1 LFNLS
6 TLIDE
11 NNSMKETAIPR
22 VALIGAT
29 GYGRSHLDFILH
41 NHEAGLWK
49 FAAITIINPEEAV
62 EVSARLEA
70 LGVHIYRDY
79 KAMLAGEDGLELVC
93 IPTAIHWHTPMTLDS
108 LAAGANV
115 YVEKPL
121 AGSLGEAEEILAARE
136 KSGRFVAVGF
146 QHLYLSQTWQAKEL
160 ILGGK
165 IGRLKCLRGIAS
177 APRKLSYFQRNGW
190 AGKYHIDGHPVF
202 DSPVNNA
209 VSHYVNLMLFLAGPD
224 RASSAKV
231 EILEAN
237 LYRIQPIE
245 TFDTASIHGRT
256 EQGAD
261 FFFHATHS
269 AEEEL
274 HPLVR
279 IEGESGAIE
288 WAVDGGL
295 RLEINGREVEEIAA
309 PGFQDDPK
317 TVRAAV
323 LVGMLAGEKPDYC
336 SVEIALEHVKFIDQL
351 HRRFEPVEI
360 AGDRKLLKE
369 SNQWV
374 IPDLLPGLRRAFES
388 NTLLDLHV

>member
-1 LFNLS
+1 MSDPQKPVTGVRL
-6 TLIDE
+6 
-11 NNSMKETAIPR
+11 PR

-29 GYGRSHLDFILH
+29 GYGRSHLDFILS
-41 NHEAGLWK
+41 NHEAGRWQLV
-49 FAAITIINPEEAV
+49 AVTIINPEEAV

-70 LGVHIYRDY
+70 LGVRIYRDY
-79 KAMLAGEDGLELVC
+79 KTMLDGEDGLDLVC
-93 IPTAIHWHTPMTLDS
+93 IPTAIHWHTPMTLDA

-121 AGSLGEAEEILAARE
+121 AGSVAEVDEILAARA

-146 QHLYLSQTWQAKEL
+146 QHLYLSQTWQVKEW
-160 ILGGK
+160 ILEGK

-190 AGKYHIDGHPVF
+190 AGKTHVGGHPVF
-202 DSPVNNA
+202 DSPLNNA
-209 VSHYVNLMLFLAGPD
+209 LSHYVNLMLFLAGTD

-231 EILEAN
+231 RIQEAN

-256 EQGAD
+256 DDGAD

-269 AEEEL
+269 AEEAL
-274 HPLVR
+274 NPMVR

-288 WAVDGGL
+288 WSGDGGL
-295 RLEINGREVEEIAA
+295 RLEIGDGHVEEIAP
-309 PGFQDDPK
+309 PGFQDDSK
-317 TVRAAV
+317 RVRGDV
-323 LVGMLAGEKPDYC
+323 LVAMLAGENPDYC

-351 HRRFEPVEI
+351 HRCFHPVEI
-360 AGDRKLLKE
+360 AEDRKVLTA

-374 IPDLLPGLRRAFES
+374 LPELLPKLRRAYDT
-388 NTLLDLHV
+388 NTLLDLS